1 MPIPP
6 QRRRRAVNAHFLT
19 QRGFD
24 QDKIALLFEV
34 SPDTVR
40 SDLQLVETHWS
51 ELAAALADDLLLQ
64 SLQLLQSRLIL
75 ALKHDPVTDNAD
87 RLTPVDYLRARD
99 ARETQFSALS
109 REIRRTVQ
117 DVHRR
122 AEQRVDQPELFE
134 DLADEAQEPAET
146 TPELSKTDHPDSTIS
161 SPEQE
166 IVRSEASEEKTP
178 PETDQTDQADEIDP
192 VIIAAVQRY
201 RQLKGRPQA
210 EILEFLDQLTDPNR
224 QEPPI
229 YAETAA

>member
-1 MPIPP
+1 MSIPP

-24 QDKIALLFEV
+24 QEKIALLFEI
-34 SPDTVR
+34 SQDTVR

-75 ALKHDPVTDNAD
+75 ALKHDPVEHNAD

-99 ARETQFSALS
+99 ARETQFNGLA

-134 DLADEAQEPAET
+134 EEPQEPAET

-166 IVRSEASEEKTP
+166 IVRSEAAEEKTP
-178 PETDQTDQADEIDP
+178 PETDPADQADEIDP

-201 RQLKGRPQA
+201 RQLKGRPQE
-210 EILEFLDQLTDPNR
+210 EILEFLDQIADPNR

-229 YAETAA
+229 YAEAAG